1 MKKKTKNK
9 KEKTLLFVH
18 GLKLH
23 KDTKT
28 QEVDVILATDEIC
41 IIPALVTASS
51 KLDGVFVLKE
61 EQMQIIHL
69 P

>member
-1 MKKKTKNK
+1 MS
-9 KEKTLLFVH
+9 H
-18 GLKLH
+18 WLKLH

-41 IIPALVTASS
+41 NIPALLTASS

-61 EQMQIIHL
+61 EQMQIIHS